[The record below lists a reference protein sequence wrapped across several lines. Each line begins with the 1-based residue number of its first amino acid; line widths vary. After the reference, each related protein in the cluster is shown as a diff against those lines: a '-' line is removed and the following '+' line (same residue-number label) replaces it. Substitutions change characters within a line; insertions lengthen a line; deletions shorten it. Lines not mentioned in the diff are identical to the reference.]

1 MDEKFC
7 TTREAAE
14 LLNISLRTA
23 QIWVECG
30 KLRAWKTA
38 GGHRRIARASVQALL
53 EAQMKALQPPPTI
66 GMLKADSPDRSFR
79 ILVVEDDSDVRLL
92 YRMSLEDMH
101 APMSVRFAHD
111 GFEGLYLVGEMA
123 PDLVIADLNMPG
135 LDGFKM
141 IRTLAKTTPSTEVI
155 VVTALSRED
164 VHDRGGLPDGIP
176 VYAKPM
182 PISQLQQVVRRAM
195 QRMRNFRI

>member
-1 MDEKFC
+1 MDEDFC
-7 TTREAAE
+7 STREAAK

-23 QIWVECG
+23 QIWVESG

-38 GGHRRIARASVQALL
+38 GGHRRISRVSVQEVLDGKL
-53 EAQMKALQPPPTI
+53 RALQSSSTANMT
-66 GMLKADSPDRSFR
+66 GTDDSKFKV
-79 ILVVEDDSDVRLL
+79 LVVEDDSDVRLL

-101 APMSVRFAHD
+101 APLSTRFAQD
-111 GFEGLYLVGEMA
+111 GFEGLYLIGELA

-141 IRTLAKTTPSTEVI
+141 IRTLVRTAPQIEII
-155 VVTALSRED
+155 VVTALSAGDIR
-164 VHDRGGLPDGIP
+164 DRGGLPDGVPI
-176 VYAKPM
+176 YSKPM

-195 QRMRNFRI
+195 QRAGHG